1 MGVDSIFPIDVFDV
15 FGFGFGPSFSL
26 LSCFV
31 FLESEPFFGD
41 SGNGR

>member
-26 LSCFV
+26 ILGFV
-31 FLESEPFFGD
+31 FLESEPIFRD
-41 SGNGR
+41 R